1 MTSHPLRK
9 PCEKCGSVTGY
20 IETRGN
26 QDCVFCQACKGYQYC
41 APKTETGRAV
51 RTVTT
56 VHNGI
61 KPNQR
66 NRILMRATGHC
77 ELCGAS
83 GDLHVGHLLSVREGL
98 EQGLTEFELN
108 NDENLA
114 AFCPECNLGMGQETV
129 PLRLV
134 FAIIKA
140 RAKNRT
146 LNDQKESA

>member
-1 MTSHPLRK
+1 VILHQLRK
-9 PCEKCGSVTGY
+9 PCKCGHGDGY
-20 IETRGN
+20 IVTKSG
-26 QDCVFCQACKGYQYC
+26 QDCVYCVSCNAHQYN
-41 APKTETGRAV
+41 APKVETGRAV

-56 VHNGI
+56 IHNGI

-77 ELCGAS
+77 ELCGAG
-83 GDLHVGHLLSVREGL
+83 GDLHVGHLLSVREGM
-98 EQGLTEFELN
+98 ENGLTEVELN
-108 NDENLA
+108 SDENLA

-146 LNDQKESA
+146 IGGQKESA